1 MKTAQIKLKN
11 SFTPYPEYRDSGI
24 EWVGKIPKE
33 WNILKFKSLFIAS
46 DERVE
51 DDRSVEQILSVSGY
65 RGIEKKNIKSMDGQM
80 PSEDISA
87 YRIVRPGQLVVNTMW
102 LNYTGLGVSDF
113 TGYVSPAYR
122 SYYIASSMHPKFV
135 HSLLRSIPY
144 VQKYSSLLYGIRPN
158 SLQVKPADFEKIE
171 VVVPSFET
179 QKKIAEYLDEKTAL
193 IDQIIEKKKKLIALL
208 REKRTAVINNAVTK
222 GLDPSVEPVHSGIEW
237 IGMIPKGW
245 RLRKMKH
252 IARVQASNIDKLT
265 NPNFPSVLLC
275 NYVDVYKNEYID
287 SALNFMPSTA
297 THEQIKKVGLRKS
310 DVLLTKDSETANDIG
325 IPAVVKENVENL
337 VSGYHLYVARPK
349 EDSMDGSFLF
359 RYLQSRFVR
368 AYFETSANGV
378 TRFGLGSMAVKDT
391 PILVPDLDEQR
402 KIAEYLKEKA
412 ELSDTILQREENSIE
427 ILKEFKS
434 SLISNVVTGKVKV

>member
-222 GLDPSVEPVHSGIEW
+222 GLDPSVELVHSGIEW
-237 IGMIPKGW
+237 IDKIPKGW
-245 RLRKMKH
+245 QVFKIKYLFYFRAGDGFPDDLQGNDEGEVPFMKVSD
-252 IARVQASNIDKLT
+252 INGEKLYISMA
-265 NPNFPSVLLC
+265 N
-275 NYVDVYKNEYID
+275 NYVSFKTVRERSWHLIAPGSILMAKIGA
-287 SALNFMPSTA
+287 AL
-297 THEQIKKVGLRKS
+297 
-310 DVLLTKDSETANDIG
+310 
-325 IPAVVKENVENL
+325 
-337 VSGYHLYVARPK
+337 
-349 EDSMDGSFLF
+349 
-359 RYLQSRFVR
+359 
-368 AYFETSANGV
+368 
-378 TRFGLGSMAVKDT
+378 TRNH
-391 PILVPDLDEQR
+391 R
-402 KIAEYLKEKA
+402 KINTVPVCIDNNMMAMTPKSILDKEFGYWLLRMINMTDYQNISSVPSINMDYLKN
-412 ELSDTILQREENSIE
+412 TYRILPSIE
-427 ILKEFKS
+427 IQSKIASYLENEVMKYTDLINKMGQSIEAIKEFKS